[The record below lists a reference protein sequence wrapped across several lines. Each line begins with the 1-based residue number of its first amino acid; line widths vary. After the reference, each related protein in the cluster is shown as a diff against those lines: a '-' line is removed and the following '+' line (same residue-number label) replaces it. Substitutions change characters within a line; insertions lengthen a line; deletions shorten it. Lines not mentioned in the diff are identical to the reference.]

1 MNMTKPSNILDFLSS
16 TFTMPNTASQILYK
30 LHGKELSKILKSVG
44 LPGLN
49 EKSKRCQVGLLLK
62 HHTDGKEWKILY
74 PEKVC

>member
-1 MNMTKPSNILDFLSS
+1 MNMTRPSYVLDFLSNI
-16 TFTMPNTASQILYK
+16 FTMPGTASHILYK
-30 LHGKELSKILKSVG
+30 LHGKELSKILKSIG

-49 EKSKRCQVGLLLK
+49 GKSKKRQVDLLLK